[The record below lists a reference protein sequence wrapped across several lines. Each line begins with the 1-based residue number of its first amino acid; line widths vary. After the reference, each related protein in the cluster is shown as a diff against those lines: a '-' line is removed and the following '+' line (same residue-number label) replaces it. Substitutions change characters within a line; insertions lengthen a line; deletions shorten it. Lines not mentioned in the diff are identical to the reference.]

1 MKEIVFS
8 NRNRSRILFHYFFQP
23 AKILIQNSD
32 PKKVKTNR
40 EKKICDTVTLEQ
52 KVEDIENRAR
62 LLENERRD
70 LLLQCSGRVH
80 HSNVVPPLA
89 GSKVT

>member
-1 MKEIVFS
+1 M
-8 NRNRSRILFHYFFQP
+8 
-23 AKILIQNSD
+23 
-32 PKKVKTNR
+32 KVKTNR

-70 LLLQCSGRVH
+70 LLLQCSGQ
-80 HSNVVPPLA
+80 VPQMPLKHPLSTLRTVPS
-89 GSKVT
+89 GIRLL

>member
-1 MKEIVFS
+1 MQT
-8 NRNRSRILFHYFFQP
+8 NRNSETIRW
-23 AKILIQNSD
+23 NSD

-80 HSNVVPPLA
+80 KRHLKGWEIRV
-89 GSKVT
+89 

>member
-1 MKEIVFS
+1 M
-8 NRNRSRILFHYFFQP
+8 
-23 AKILIQNSD
+23 
-32 PKKVKTNR
+32 KTNR

-80 HSNVVPPLA
+80 TSTLLWDPHRWLHVKRSFNWYEILQRL
-89 GSKVT
+89 

>member
-1 MKEIVFS
+1 M
-8 NRNRSRILFHYFFQP
+8 
-23 AKILIQNSD
+23 
-32 PKKVKTNR
+32 KTNR

-80 HSNVVPPLA
+80 TSISRVVQTQAILA
-89 GSKVT
+89 LKSMSERDGSDIQRH

>member
-1 MKEIVFS
+1 MTEPI
-8 NRNRSRILFHYFFQP
+8 
-23 AKILIQNSD
+23 
-32 PKKVKTNR
+32 KVKTNR

-70 LLLQCSGRVH
+70 LLLQCSGQVQLLEKRLKLV
-80 HSNVVPPLA
+80 
-89 GSKVT
+89 

>member
-8 NRNRSRILFHYFFQP
+8 NRKRSRILFDFFFAQTNGFWN
-23 AKILIQNSD
+23 ATMKNSD

-80 HSNVVPPLA
+80 LMWSSL
-89 GSKVT
+89 